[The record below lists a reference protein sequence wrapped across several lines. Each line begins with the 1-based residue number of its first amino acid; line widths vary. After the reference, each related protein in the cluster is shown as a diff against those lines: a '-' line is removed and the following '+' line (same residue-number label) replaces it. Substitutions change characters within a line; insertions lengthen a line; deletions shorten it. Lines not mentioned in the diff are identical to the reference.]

1 MAAGRAFGV
10 LRRPRRPISR
20 QQRTSWR
27 VTSVALTPEAPA
39 TVHCIVSVSLPTG
52 LRNDAA
58 VQLRERVSAHSWY
71 HTIELAPALVTD
83 GWFDLRSHVADYR
96 LPMRMDGMRA
106 LDVGTWDGF
115 WAFEMERRGAE
126 VVALDLDDE
135 RELDWPPRRR
145 PTESS
150 STPRGV
156 GFAIAAELLE
166 SRVERVARSIYVATP
181 EELGTFDVVICGSVL
196 SHLRDQLLA
205 LERIAGL
212 CDGLF
217 VSAEAYDRLAGLSP
231 IPVSRY
237 LADREAA
244 VVFWLPSARTWRR
257 MMYTAGFARV
267 ELQRRI
273 RIRSRDGFVV
283 PHVIHHCHKKA
294 A

>member
-1 MAAGRAFGV
+1 M
-10 LRRPRRPISR
+10 
-20 QQRTSWR
+20 
-27 VTSVALTPEAPA
+27 E
-39 TVHCIVSVSLPTG
+39 
-52 LRNDAA
+52 
-58 VQLRERVSAHSWY
+58 LRERVRAQAWY
-71 HTIELAPALVTD
+71 HTLELPERLETD
-83 GWFDLRSHVADYR
+83 GWFDLRPHVASYG
-96 LPMRMDGMRA
+96 LPERMDGMRA

-115 WAFEMERRGAE
+115 WAFEMERRGAQ
-126 VVALDLDDE
+126 VVAIDLDDE
-135 RELDWPPRRR
+135 RDLDWPPSRR
-145 PTESS
+145 PEQFPEPS
-150 STPRGV
+150 RGA
-156 GFAIAAELLE
+156 GFALAAEVLA
-166 SRVERVARSIYVATP
+166 SSVDRRVCSIYDAVP

-257 MMYTAGFARV
+257 MMYTGGFARV
-267 ELQRRI
+267 ELQRRLK
-273 RIRSRDGFVV
+273 IRSRDGFVV

>member
-1 MAAGRAFGV
+1 M
-10 LRRPRRPISR
+10 
-20 QQRTSWR
+20 
-27 VTSVALTPEAPA
+27 E
-39 TVHCIVSVSLPTG
+39 
-52 LRNDAA
+52 
-58 VQLRERVSAHSWY
+58 LRERVRAQAWY
-71 HTIELAPALVTD
+71 HTLELPERLETD
-83 GWFDLRSHVADYR
+83 GWFDLRPHVSSYG
-96 LPMRMDGMRA
+96 LPERMDGMRA

-126 VVALDLDDE
+126 VVAIDLDDE
-135 RELDWPPRRR
+135 RDLDWPPSRR
-145 PTESS
+145 PEQFPEPSRGAGFALAAEVLESS
-150 STPRGV
+150 VDR
-156 GFAIAAELLE
+156 
-166 SRVERVARSIYVATP
+166 RVCSIYDAVP

-267 ELQRRI
+267 ELQRRLK
-273 RIRSRDGFVV
+273 IRSRDGFVV